1 MIMVTQSYFKV
12 IPVLLSLILSH
23 QLVAQV
29 FPAKDGSFIVFH
41 STPDKSAKV
50 NIDEEGIKNKTYEWP
65 ANANQFTNAYRE
77 AEKLIPGPDIL
88 TDEQLQ
94 KIWEELEKMEAFSPS
109 YQFHPTM
116 LLALGQAELMMENK
130 TLSSVKISI
139 RRAGNDPV
147 TKTLAFRNHTLST
160 SNVGAEHAEGEGK
173 NIDLKFVF
181 PYDSW
186 VKSATVYKKVVGSTD
201 SMKILP
207 LLFTTSLSDRIEMN
221 IRDTADVIGEFLY
234 TIRPHDHLGNAHA
247 LLQPVYASNYNQ
259 LSAPAIVNFRSNAI
273 KDSKIIQLG
282 WDCTVRERVRG
293 FEIYRG
299 MESYGPFIK
308 LASLPATDSVF
319 VDQVEG
325 VMRNFFYFVQIIDQF
340 GPGQR
345 SIIRFVNALDNEKPA
360 PPFDLVSEPMIQGV
374 KLQWPVMDGLHHVRG
389 YYVFRLDSDNI
400 TWTQVSEFI
409 PRSGSVM
416 TFIDSTSNL
425 EAHHTYTYA
434 VRSESTSYQ
443 LSEFSTK
450 TMCRPGKPRNVAT
463 PEDFSFR
470 YMDDGKLM
478 LYWSDQQSVDPYVSK
493 YHIYATDQNGK
504 SPVEVKGSPFD
515 ITQNFW
521 IVDEGTAIAPGYII
535 RSADAWNNLSAPSRM
550 VSPMEDKKMLSPG
563 FILVHPSKTGHRLS
577 WGLPESPDVK
587 SIQLYEQAE
596 DGKSTLVQ
604 SLKPT
609 VGQYDLAVST
619 KSNARIF
626 YLKWKL
632 SNGTE
637 TDPGEAVVISK

>member
-1 MIMVTQSYFKV
+1 MKTQSYFRFLLIFLSV
-12 IPVLLSLILSH
+12 IFSH

-29 FPAKDGSFIVFH
+29 FSAKNGAFIVFH

-50 NIDEEGIKNKTYEWP
+50 NIDEQGIKNKTYEWP

-77 AEKLIPGPDIL
+77 AEKLIAGPDVL

-94 KIWEELEKMEAFSPS
+94 KIWEELEKMEAFSSS

-130 TLSSVKISI
+130 TLSAIKISI
-139 RRAGNDPV
+139 RKDGNDPV
-147 TKTLAFRNHTLST
+147 SKTLAFRNHVSST
-160 SNVGAEHAEGEGK
+160 AKAIAQDAEDDGM
-173 NIDLKFVF
+173 NIELKFVF

-186 VKSATVYKKVVGSTD
+186 VKSATVYKNVVGSTD
-201 SMKILP
+201 SMKVSP
-207 LLFTTSLSDRIEMN
+207 MVYTTSLPDRIEMN
-221 IRDTADVIGEFLY
+221 IRDTADAIGEFIY
-234 TIRPHDHLGNAHA
+234 TIRPMDHLGNTHA
-247 LLQPVYASNYNQ
+247 ALQPVYASNYNQ
-259 LSAPAIVNFRSNAI
+259 LSAPAIVDFRSSVI
-273 KDSKIIQLG
+273 KDSKVIRLA
-282 WDCTVRERVRG
+282 WNCSVRERVRG
-293 FEIYRG
+293 FEVYRG
-299 MESYGPFIK
+299 MEFQGPFSRI
-308 LASLPATDSVF
+308 ATLPATDSVY

-325 VMRNFFYFVQIIDQF
+325 VMRNFYYFVQIIDQF

-345 SIIRFVNALDNEKPA
+345 SIIHFVTPLDNEKPA
-360 PPFDLVSEPMIQGV
+360 PPFDLISDPVLEGV

-389 YYVFRLDSDNI
+389 YYVYRLDRDNVN
-400 TWTQVSEFI
+400 WTQVSEFI
-409 PRSGSVM
+409 PRTGSVM
-416 TFIDSTSNL
+416 TFIDSASVL
-425 EAHHTYTYA
+425 QAHQTYTYA
-434 VRSESTSYQ
+434 VKSESTSYQ
-443 LSEFSTK
+443 LSDLSVK
-450 TMCRPGKPRNVAT
+450 TMCRPGKQRSVVT
-463 PEDFSFR
+463 PDDLSFR

-478 LYWSDQQSVDPYVSK
+478 LYWNDQRTLDPYITK

-515 ITQNFW
+515 VTQNFW
-521 IVDEGTAIAPGYII
+521 IVEKETIIAPGYIL
-535 RSADAWNNLSAPSRM
+535 RSADAWKNLSAPSGI
-550 VSPMEDKKMLSPG
+550 VSPLEDKKILSPG

-609 VGQYDLAVST
+609 IGQYDLAVST

-632 SNGTE
+632 ANGTE
-637 TDPGEAVVISK
+637 TDPGEAVVITR